1 MKPFAH
7 SEQLV
12 PLKYP
17 SVGDAV
23 QPHPAVEHEHRGK
36 THFIVQSVPMY
47 GGWQTEQDEPDQC
60 PVGSSLHLHPERKH
74 VPCPEHWTLSSHSAL
89 HISPMKPSAHS
100 VHVAPRKNGEHWSHE
115 RPIHVPFVALEKHSQ
130 VPAALHIPLMHVV
143 GLHMYTLHPFPSNP
157 LAHRSHFNP
166 PKNPKTLEL

>member
-23 QPHPAVEHEHRGK
+23 QPHPAVEHMHRGN

-47 GGWQTEQDEPDQC
+47 GGWQTEQDEPDQY
-60 PVGSSLHLHPERKH
+60 PVGRALHSHPERRH
-74 VPCPEHWTLSSHSAL
+74 TPCPEHWTLSSHSAS
-89 HISPMKPSAHS
+89 HAIPMKPSAHS
-100 VHVAPRKNGEHWSHE
+100 KHVAPRKNGEHWSQDC
-115 RPIHVPFVALEKHSQ
+115 PLHVPFVALEKHSQ
-130 VPAALHIPLMHVV
+130 VPAALHTPLTHVV
-143 GLHMYTLHPFPSNP
+143 GSHLYTSHPLPSNP
-157 LAHRSHFNP
+157 IAHRSHFNP
-166 PKNPKTLEL
+166 SKNP